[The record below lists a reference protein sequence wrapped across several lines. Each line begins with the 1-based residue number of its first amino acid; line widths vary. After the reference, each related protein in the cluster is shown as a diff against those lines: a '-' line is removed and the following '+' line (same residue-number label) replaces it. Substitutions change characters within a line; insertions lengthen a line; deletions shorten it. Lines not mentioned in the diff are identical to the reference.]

1 MTNRDMTR
9 EAREEALL
17 GELLREFAREEGR
30 RLERENEALQAD
42 PDAAVPKEA
51 ESRCQL
57 AIRRTKNVSCGALP
71 PLLRRRPGKAA
82 AAATALMGA
91 AMLLPKGLLRELI
104 KLIR

>member
-17 GELLREFAREEGR
+17 GELLRELAREEGR

-57 AIRRTKNVSCGALP
+57 AIRRAKSMPGGALP

-91 AMLLPKGLLRELI
+91 AMLLPRGLLRELI
-104 KLIR
+104 GLIR

>member
-9 EAREEALL
+9 EARDEAVLRD
-17 GELLREFAREEGR
+17 LLRELAREEGR

-57 AIRRTKNVSCGALP
+57 AIRRTKSVPGGALP
-71 PLLRRRPGKAA
+71 PLRRRPGKAA
-82 AAATALMGA
+82 VAATALMGA

>member
-17 GELLREFAREEGR
+17 GELLRELAREEGR

-51 ESRCQL
+51 ENRCQL
-57 AIRRTKNVSCGALP
+57 AIRRTKSVSCGALP
-71 PLLRRRPGKAA
+71 PLLRRRPGKA

-104 KLIR
+104 RLIR

>member
-9 EAREEALL
+9 EARDEAILRD
-17 GELLREFAREEGR
+17 LLRELAREEGR

-57 AIRRTKNVSCGALP
+57 AIRRTKSVPGGALP
-71 PLLRRRPGKAA
+71 PPLRRRPGKAA
-82 AAATALMGA
+82 VAATALMGA